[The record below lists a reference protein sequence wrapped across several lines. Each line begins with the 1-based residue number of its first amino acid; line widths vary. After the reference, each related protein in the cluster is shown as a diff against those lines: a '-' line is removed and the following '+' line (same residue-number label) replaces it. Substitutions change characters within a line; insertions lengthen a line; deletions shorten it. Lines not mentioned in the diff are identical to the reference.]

1 MLTIRTY
8 PDEVLSIKTKPVKRI
23 DKEFLRLVGEMFET
37 MYEEHGV
44 GLAAPQIGESV
55 RVCVLNCT
63 GKKEDEVVLI
73 NPVIVESG
81 GEHTDEE
88 GCLSVPG
95 VRANVTRAAQIKVKA
110 YDRHGRGIELE
121 ADGLHARCIQHELD
135 HLNGRLFFQRLNDA
149 ARMTINA
156 QLKELEDDFEGE

>member
-1 MLTIRTY
+1 MLTVRTY
-8 PDEVLSIKTKPVKRI
+8 PDEVLSAKAKTVKRI
-23 DKEFLRLVGEMFET
+23 DKEFLRLVDEMFET

-55 RVCVLNCT
+55 RLCVLNCT
-63 GKKEDEVVLI
+63 GKKEDEIVLI

-110 YDRHGRGIELE
+110 YDRHGRAVELE

-135 HLNGRLFFQRLNDA
+135 HLDGRLFFHKLNDA

>member
-1 MLTIRTY
+1 MLTVRTY
-8 PDEVLSIKTKPVKRI
+8 PDEVLSAKAKTVKRI
-23 DKEFLRLVGEMFET
+23 DKELLRLVDEMFET

-55 RVCVLNCT
+55 RLCVLNCT
-63 GKKEDEVVLI
+63 GKKEDEIVLI

-110 YDRHGRGIELE
+110 YDRHGRAVELE

-135 HLNGRLFFQRLNDA
+135 HLDGRLFFHGLNDA

>member
-1 MLTIRTY
+1 MLTVRTY
-8 PDEVLSIKTKPVKRI
+8 PDEVLSAKAKVVKRI
-23 DKEFLRLVGEMFET
+23 DKEFLRLVDEMFET

-44 GLAAPQIGESV
+44 GLAAPQIGESI
-55 RVCVLNCT
+55 RLCVLNCT
-63 GKKEDEVVLI
+63 GKKEDEIVLI

-110 YDRHGRGIELE
+110 YDRHGRAVELE

-135 HLNGRLFFQRLNDA
+135 HLDGRLFFHKLNDA